1 MPTWRVTVRPS
12 VSAGMRNIVAP
23 PAPPGSPL
31 VRAMVMKK
39 PAPSAPVMK
48 RLRPL
53 TTQPPSTLVA
63 RVASIEGSA
72 PAPGAGSVIANA
84 ERTSPRASGWR
95 YLSRCASEAMWSS
108 MWMLP
113 SSGAAMFSASGPNS
127 E

>member
-1 MPTWRVTVRPS
+1 MPTCRVTVSPS
-12 VSAGMRNIVAP
+12 VEAGMRNMVAP

-48 RLRPL
+48 RLSPL
-53 TTQPPSTLVA
+53 TTHPPSTLVA

-72 PAPGAGSVIANA
+72 PAPGAGSVIAKA
-84 ERTSPRASGWR
+84 ERTSPRASGSR
-95 YLSRCASEAMWSS
+95 YFSRWAVEAMWSS

-113 SSGAAMFSASGPNS
+113 SSGALMLRATGPKR